1 MTTDNTSWVVTPKF
15 KVNDIVYIQQ
25 NNAVYKMRIS
35 SIQPIIQESHDKQV
49 KLTIRY
55 YIRGA
60 GNVSEIASKLIEES
74 QIFATA
80 EEAFK

>member
-1 MTTDNTSWVVTPKF
+1 MAKEWCFNPKF
-15 KVNDIVYIQQ
+15 NIDDTVYIQQ
-25 NNAVYKMRIS
+25 NNAVYKMRVT
-35 SIQPIIQESHDKQV
+35 SIQPIIQQNANCET

-60 GNVSEIASKLIEES
+60 GNVSEIAGKLIEES